1 MILEI
6 KKWNARSFLAVSAQ
20 EIQAESGLD
29 PLVPDLSNGLLGPM
43 PSSPGVPSIAGKRTK
58 LEKTADPAG

>member
-1 MILEI
+1 VILEI
-6 KKWNARSFLAVSAQ
+6 KKWNARSFLAVSGQ

-43 PSSPGVPSIAGKRTK
+43 PSSPRGSSMAGKRAK
-58 LEKTADPAG
+58 LEKIADPAG

>member
-1 MILEI
+1 VILEI

-43 PSSPGVPSIAGKRTK
+43 PSSSGVPSIAGKGAK